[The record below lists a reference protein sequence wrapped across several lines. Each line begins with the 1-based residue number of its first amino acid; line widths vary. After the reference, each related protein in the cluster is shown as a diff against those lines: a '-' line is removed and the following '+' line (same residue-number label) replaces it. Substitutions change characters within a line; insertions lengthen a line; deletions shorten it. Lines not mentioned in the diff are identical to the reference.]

1 MARIRKKLSVNKQN
15 IIDAFAEMAKFKG
28 IDRDLLQGIL
38 EDTLSLLVRKKYGN
52 EANFEI
58 IVNME
63 KGDIEIYLMKNVVE
77 EVEDP
82 VLEISLKEARM
93 TTDEAIN
100 LGDEFVM
107 EISLESI
114 GESFGRRLINLATQS
129 LTQRIKEIEKNNI
142 YNEYAS
148 KIGDIVIGEI
158 YQVRRNDLLIMQN
171 KVEMHLP
178 REEQIPSEAMRY
190 KKNQNI
196 KSVIKAVKKNGPAG
210 LPEIILSR
218 ANETFLERLF
228 EIEIPEIYDGLI
240 QIRAIA
246 RDPGKRSKVAVQS
259 FDERVDPVGACVGMK
274 GVRIHSIVRELNN
287 ENIDLIEYSDEP
299 KVFIQRALLPAQ
311 VKDIQITQDTKTA
324 NIIVSEEQVPLAI
337 GTNGQ
342 NIRLASLLT
351 GYSITLIK
359 EGIEDIEIAE
369 FNEEIGDGIVK
380 QLVGFG
386 INTAREFL
394 ETEPEKL
401 LEIEGI
407 DAEFIKEIRTIIL
420 SEFEEEEDE
429 EYLKKLEGNNESEE
443 QE

>member
-63 KGDIEIYLMKNVVE
+63 KGDIEIYLMKTVVE
-77 EVEDP
+77 EAEDP
-82 VLEISLKEARM
+82 VLEISLSEARM
-93 TTDEAIN
+93 TSEEEVN
-100 LGDEFVM
+100 LGDEFVL

-178 REEQIPSEAMRY
+178 REEQIPTESMRY

-196 KSVIKAVKKNGPAG
+196 KSVIKAVKKNGPA
-210 LPEIILSR
+210 
-218 ANETFLERLF
+218 
-228 EIEIPEIYDGLI
+228 D
-240 QIRAIA
+240 
-246 RDPGKRSKVAVQS
+246 
-259 FDERVDPVGACVGMK
+259 
-274 GVRIHSIVRELNN
+274 
-287 ENIDLIEYSDEP
+287 
-299 KVFIQRALLPAQ
+299 
-311 VKDIQITQDTKTA
+311 
-324 NIIVSEEQVPLAI
+324 
-337 GTNGQ
+337 
-342 NIRLASLLT
+342 
-351 GYSITLIK
+351 
-359 EGIEDIEIAE
+359 
-369 FNEEIGDGIVK
+369 
-380 QLVGFG
+380 
-386 INTAREFL
+386 
-394 ETEPEKL
+394 
-401 LEIEGI
+401 
-407 DAEFIKEIRTIIL
+407 
-420 SEFEEEEDE
+420 
-429 EYLKKLEGNNESEE
+429 YLKLFFQERMKLSWKDFSKLKY
-443 QE
+443 